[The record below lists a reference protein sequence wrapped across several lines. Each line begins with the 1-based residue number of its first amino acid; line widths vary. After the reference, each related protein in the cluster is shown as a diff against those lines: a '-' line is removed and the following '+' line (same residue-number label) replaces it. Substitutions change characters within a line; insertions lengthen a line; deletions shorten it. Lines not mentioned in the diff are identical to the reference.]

1 MEVKAMNEEKYQNL
15 KLGEYGIMISM
26 AAYLSLSVLKLVI
39 AFYTDSNALKAD
51 GLNNI
56 TDILSSIAVLIGLR
70 LSRKPADCD
79 HPYGHWK
86 AENVASMVASLI
98 MVAVGIQVLYDA
110 IVSIVH
116 GKSESPDM
124 AAAWTGLLCAVVMFF
139 VYLYNKRLSKRINS
153 QAVRASA
160 MDNLSDAWVSIGA
173 SIGIIGSQFHL
184 PWLDPAAAIVVGL
197 LICKTAWE
205 IFRDTSH
212 LLTDGFDESELENYK
227 AKVLSVAGVQSVK
240 DIKARQYGNNTVIDL
255 VIGVDPSLDLRH
267 AHDISTKVENSLI
280 RDCEVYE
287 VIVHVEP
294 AES

>member
-1 MEVKAMNEEKYQNL
+1 MNEEKYQNL

-70 LSRKPADCD
+70 LSRKPADRD

-110 IVSIVH
+110 ILSIVH

-124 AAAWTGLLCAVVMFF
+124 AAA
-139 VYLYNKRLSKRINS
+139 
-153 QAVRASA
+153 
-160 MDNLSDAWVSIGA
+160 
-173 SIGIIGSQFHL
+173 
-184 PWLDPAAAIVVGL
+184 
-197 LICKTAWE
+197 
-205 IFRDTSH
+205 
-212 LLTDGFDESELENYK
+212 
-227 AKVLSVAGVQSVK
+227 
-240 DIKARQYGNNTVIDL
+240 
-255 VIGVDPSLDLRH
+255 
-267 AHDISTKVENSLI
+267 
-280 RDCEVYE
+280 
-287 VIVHVEP
+287 
-294 AES
+294 

>member
-1 MEVKAMNEEKYQNL
+1 MNEEKYHNL

-26 AAYLSLSVLKLVI
+26 TAYLSLSALKLLI
-39 AFYTDSNALKAD
+39 AYHTDSSALKAD

-70 LSRKPADCD
+70 LSRKPADHD

-98 MVAVGIQVLYDA
+98 MMGVGFQVLYDA
-110 IVSIVH
+110 ILSIVH
-116 GKSESPDM
+116 GKSQSPDM
-124 AAAWTGLLCAVVMFF
+124 VAAWTGLFCAGVMFG
-139 VYLYNKRLSKRINS
+139 VYLYNSRLSKRINS
-153 QAVRASA
+153 QAVQASA
-160 MDNLSDAWVSIGA
+160 MDNLSDAWVSVGA

-184 PWLDPAAAIVVGL
+184 PWLDPAAALIVGV

-212 LLTDGFDESELENYK
+212 LLTDGFDEAELETYK
-227 AKVLSVAGVQSVK
+227 DKVLSIAGVQSVK
-240 DIKARQYGNNTVIDL
+240 DIKARHYGNNTVIDL
-255 VIGVDPSLDLRH
+255 VIAVDPSLDLRH
-267 AHDISTKVENSLI
+267 AHDISTKVEDSLI
-280 RDCEVYE
+280 KDCKIYE

-294 AES
+294 SES